1 MKRQATMSTQRGF
14 TLSNWTDAEE
24 VPRDVG
30 ADGLYEMPGMGR
42 IPAHLPLG
50 HTKFLGSAAG
60 VDAGPPWLYLF
71 QRPMGEVTP
80 WRRHTSDHLELVL
93 SGEIEWYDDAGHA
106 ATRLGPGSVLFIPA
120 GRSYR
125 YTTVS
130 AADLL
135 ALWYGVPDVIAEA
148 TPHLATDESTT
159 RG

>member
-1 MKRQATMSTQRGF
+1 MKGQATMSAHRSC
-14 TLSNWTDAEE
+14 TLSNWSEADE

-30 ADGLYEMPGMGR
+30 ADGLYEMPGIGR

-50 HTKFLGSAAG
+50 QTKFLGSG
-60 VDAGPPWLYLF
+60 SVPHAGPPWLYLF
-71 QRPMGEVTP
+71 QRPLGEVTP

-93 SGEIEWYDDAGHA
+93 SGEIEWYDDAGRA
-106 ATRLGPGSVLFIPA
+106 ATRLGPGSVLFVPA

-135 ALWYGVPDVIAEA
+135 ALWYGVPDVIAET
-148 TPHLATDESTT
+148 TPHLAADEPTT
-159 RG
+159 RR